1 MLVIPE
7 ASPLT
12 ATLIGHDPGSD
23 TFGVGIVSFNI
34 LTLEIEGSDA
44 FTLQGKKLGRHT
56 WDTEVQGDMMGRIW
70 ALEEQLL
77 GIYQRYMPF
86 LIGSESPFISR
97 KFPQAGLVLTR
108 VMCSI
113 HNALYE
119 YDPWKV
125 LHTYEPG
132 VVKNAAGASGR
143 AGKDPVRD
151 ALLAHPGLHYRGDVA
166 LKDLDEHSIDSLAVC
181 LAMLQELRKEAGL

>member
-1 MLVIPE
+1 MLVIPDT
-7 ASPLT
+7 SPLS
-12 ATLIGHDPGSD
+12 ATLVGHDPGSD
-23 TFGVGIVSFNI
+23 TFGVGILQFNI
-34 LTLEIEGSDA
+34 LTLEIEQTDA
-44 FTLQGKKLGRHT
+44 FTLKGKKLGRGT
-56 WDTEVQGDMMGRIW
+56 WDTEVQGDLMGRIW
-70 ALEEQLL
+70 ALEEELFE
-77 GIYQRYMPF
+77 IYLRYSPF
-86 LIGSESPFISR
+86 MVGSESPFISR

-113 HNALYE
+113 HRALQR
-119 YDPWKV
+119 YDHWQC

-151 ALLAHPGLHYRGDVA
+151 ALLSHPGLNYRGEVA

-181 LAMLQELRKEAGL
+181 LAMLHELRTEAGL